1 MLEYHVYGP
10 TDTVPT
16 IVHETLIDDYL
27 SKTFTATDH
36 VRVFSMRVIHEMTLL
51 YNGPG
56 GLPLPPKPSNP
67 PVSEAVQ
74 ITHIKKRG

>member
-10 TDTVPT
+10 ADTEPT
-16 IVHETLIDDYL
+16 IVHEGMIDAYL
-27 SKTFTATDH
+27 AENFSAADH

-56 GLPLPPKPSNP
+56 GIPLPTAPSNP
-67 PVSEAVQ
+67 PASKTVQ
-74 ITHIKKRG
+74 ITHVMKK